1 MNRRRF
7 LLIAA
12 GSGLAVVL
20 GLKPGDRGA
29 AYSAYFETLNR
40 ELRANGPATPAL
52 VVDLERLDRNIQ
64 ALTAN
69 LTPGL
74 DYRIV
79 AKSLPSPELIGYIMR
94 KAQTRKVMVF
104 HRPFIQRLADAFP
117 DIDMLVGKPMPVE
130 SVRRFYTTFSGT
142 SGFDPARQL
151 QWLIDTPARL
161 SQYHTLARA
170 LNVKMRMNLEIDVGL
185 HRGGISA
192 PDVLGSMISSILSDP
207 AHLEF
212 AGLMGYDPHVV
223 KIPGILKSQAS
234 AYADSQNRYRQF
246 IEKLKTGF
254 PAIAIDRLCLNGA
267 GSPTIALHKAE
278 TVINDMS
285 AGSCLVKP
293 VDFDIPTLMEFQ
305 PAAYIATPVL
315 KKLKGTTLPAA
326 EAARGL
332 FARWDPNQQ
341 QTFFMYG
348 GKWMA
353 RYESPPGLQ
362 PNSLY
367 GHSTNQQ
374 MVNGSNRVALE
385 VDDHIF
391 LRPNQSEFVF
401 LQFGDLLAVRDGRI
415 VDRWS
420 VLKQ

>member
-7 LLIAA
+7 LAIAA
-12 GSGLAVVL
+12 GAGLAAAF

-40 ELRANGPATPAL
+40 ELLASGPATPTL
-52 VVDLERLDRNIQ
+52 IVDLDRLDRNIRT
-64 ALTAN
+64 LTTN
-69 LTPGL
+69 LDPGL
-74 DYRIV
+74 AYRIV
-79 AKSLPSPELIGYIMR
+79 AKSLPSPALIGHVMR
-94 KAQTRKVMVF
+94 QARTNRVMVF
-104 HRPFIQRLADAFP
+104 HRPFIQHLARDFP
-117 DIDMLVGKPMPVE
+117 EVDLLLGKPMPVQAA
-130 SVRRFYTTFSGT
+130 RRFYAEFRGD
-142 SGFDPARQL
+142 SGFDPARQI

-161 SQYHTLARA
+161 DQYHTLARS
-170 LNVKMRMNLEIDVGL
+170 LNIRMRVNLEIDVGL
-185 HRGGISA
+185 HRGGIEA
-192 PDVLGSMISSILSDP
+192 PEVLGRMLRTISADP
-207 AHLEF
+207 DHLAF

-223 KIPGILKSQAS
+223 KIPGILKSRES
-234 AYADSQNRYRQF
+234 AYAESQQRYRQF
-246 IEKLKTGF
+246 IDTLKTDF
-254 PAIAIDRLCLNGA
+254 PGIPVERLCLNGA
-267 GSPTIALHKAE
+267 GSPTIALHKSA

-293 VDFDIPTLMEFQ
+293 VDFDIPTLADFQ

-315 KKLKGTTLPAA
+315 KKLTGTNLPAA

-332 FARWDPNQQ
+332 FGWWDPNQQ

-353 RYESPPGLQ
+353 RYEAPPGLQ
-362 PNSLY
+362 ANALY

-374 MVNGSNRVALE
+374 MVNGSRRVPLE

-401 LQFGDLLAVRDGRI
+401 LQFGDLLAVSGGRI
-415 VDRWS
+415 VDRWAILS
-420 VLKQ
+420 Q